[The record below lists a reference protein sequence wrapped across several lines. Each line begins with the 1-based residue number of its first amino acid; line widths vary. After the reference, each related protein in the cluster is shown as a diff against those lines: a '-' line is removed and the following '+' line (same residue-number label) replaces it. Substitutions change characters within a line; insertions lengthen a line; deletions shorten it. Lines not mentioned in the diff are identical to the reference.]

1 MTDSEYLKIAVKAA
15 RGSPDPSTQNGAVL
29 VPRSGPAVIAC
40 NRPPERLRINEQRL
54 ERGAKYK
61 FFEHAER
68 SAVFQAAR
76 QGICTDGATLYCLW
90 YACPECARAI
100 IMAGITEVVGLTALN
115 VLTPPRWRADVKL
128 GLGMLTEA
136 GVRTRLLD
144 RPLALQVKFD
154 GCSIGV

>member
-1 MTDSEYLKIAVKAA
+1 MTDAEYLKIAIKAA

-40 NRPPERLRINEQRL
+40 NRPPERLRVNEERL
-54 ERGAKYK
+54 ERAMKYK
-61 FFEHAER
+61 VFEHAER
-68 SAVFQAAR
+68 AAIYQAGR
-76 QGICTDGATLYCLW
+76 QGVCTDGATLYCLW

-100 IMAGITEVVGLTALN
+100 IMAGISEVVGLTALH

-128 GLGMLTEA
+128 GVAILNEA

-144 RPLALQVKFD
+144 RPLASQVKFD
-154 GCSIGV
+154 GCTIGV